1 MGKITENIN
10 KLTKYMDVV
19 HKSSLEFETCL
30 QILQKYK
37 HKIKTVG
44 DALSELTND
53 PNEL

>member
-19 HKSSLEFETCL
+19 NKSSLEFETCL
-30 QILQKYK
+30 QKLQKYK

-44 DALSELTND
+44 DALIELTND
-53 PNEL
+53 PDEL